1 MQTSR
6 NTTRD
11 QSNLIAALHRLF
23 SAGKPP
29 ENSHKA
35 TVDQAELVTAL
46 YQFFFNRNPEPEG
59 LALFMNM
66 LQSGESLEHVLT
78 QFANSEEFAVKSASN
93 ANFSAARSALLA
105 AQTNQADGHRL
116 LENIFH
122 TMPWKAEDRPAVV
135 SYPFSLFNIELT
147 NKCPFKCIMCPRT
160 NHMMREQGLMEFSL
174 FTKVIDELIAVNPA
188 YRSRENLVWLHHFG
202 ESLVHPE
209 VATFIKYAS
218 DRQVPVSLSI
228 NPLMLSKKISEELID
243 ANPKA
248 LLISLDGHDN
258 ESFEK
263 IRGVKNVFDQSKKN
277 LLAFLNRKVER
288 NSGIEI
294 TLSVVDF
301 PTNEMS
307 KAEQRDKWRETWMS
321 VPGIDAFE
329 WKPFTS
335 WDGSSPE
342 ITALD
347 GKSHRVSAE
356 FENVRAAKFKV
367 TCGWPWS
374 KMNIT
379 WDGDVV
385 PCCYDHDKKYVLGNV
400 ATQTLAQIWNSEKM
414 IALRREFSSN
424 RVTNKLCAQC
434 EYLY

>member
-1 MQTSR
+1 MQTPR
-6 NTTRD
+6 GATRD
-11 QSNLIAALHRLF
+11 QSNPIAALYQFFFTPRMQE
-23 SAGKPP
+23 SSPGAAVG
-29 ENSHKA
+29 
-35 TVDQAELVTAL
+35 QAELVTAL

-59 LALFMNM
+59 LALFLSM
-66 LQSGESLEHVLT
+66 LQSGKSLEHVLA
-78 QFANSEEFAVKSASN
+78 QFANSEEFIVKSA
-93 ANFSAARSALLA
+93 ANPNLSAVRSALLA
-105 AQTNQADGHRL
+105 AQQDRSDGRRL

-122 TMPWKAEDRPAVV
+122 TMPWKAEDRPEVV
-135 SYPFSLFNIELT
+135 GYPFALFNIELT
-147 NKCPFKCIMCPRT
+147 NKCPFRCIMCPRT
-160 NHMMREQGLMEFSL
+160 NHMTRAQGLMEFGL
-174 FTKVIDELIAVNPA
+174 FTKVIDELVAVNPA

-228 NPLMLSKKISEELID
+228 NPLMLSKKVSEELLD
-243 ANPKA
+243 ANPRA

-258 ESFEK
+258 KSFEK
-263 IRGVKNVFDQSKKN
+263 IRGIKNAFDQSKKN
-277 LLAFLNRKVER
+277 LLSFLNRKVER
-288 NSGIEI
+288 GSGIEI

-307 KAEQRDKWRETWMS
+307 KTEQRDKWRETWMS

-347 GKSHRVSAE
+347 GKDHRVSPE
-356 FENVRAAKFKV
+356 YQEMRAAKFKV

-400 ATQTLAQIWNSEKM
+400 ATQSLAQIWNSERM

-424 RVTNKLCAQC
+424 RVSNPLCAQC